1 MTAVYKRELG
11 AFFKGMPGYLFTA
24 FMLIFTGVY
33 VMVYNLSGYTARF
46 EYALSAVSFVYLVAV
61 PILTMRSMAEEKK
74 QKTDQLLYA
83 LPLPLS
89 KVVLGKYLATVT
101 VLLIPCAVMAVYPLL
116 FTLWGQVNVWTALGA
131 LLAFFLLGAALIA
144 IGLFISSL
152 TENQVAS
159 AVITLVVMLLVYLM
173 GSFDGYLSPMSRASM
188 LSLAAVLAGCGL
200 LMYWLT
206 KNWVVSA
213 LLTALS
219 IGGLYW
225 YYVAEPLVFYGLFA
239 KVLSELSL
247 FDRFYGFINGVFD
260 LRSAVYYLSVAALFV
275 FLTVKALEKRRWAE

>member
-131 LLAFFLLGAALIA
+131 LFAFFLLGAALIA

-188 LSLAAVLAGCGL
+188 LSLAAALAGCGF

-206 KNWVVSA
+206 KNWVVST